1 MTPVVWTATAVADL
15 EAIHAYVARDS
26 VRYADA
32 LVDRIV
38 RAVDRIGRLPRSG
51 NVVPELNNESIR
63 ELVHGNYRIVY
74 RLGERRI
81 EVIAVVHGARLLR
94 FE

>member
-1 MTPVVWTATAVADL
+1 M
-15 EAIHAYVARDS
+15 ERIARF
-26 VRYADA
+26 
-32 LVDRIV
+32 
-38 RAVDRIGRLPRSG
+38 PRSG
-51 NVVPELNNESIR
+51 SVVPELMNESIR

-74 RLGERRI
+74 RLGEGRI

>member
-38 RAVDRIGRLPRSG
+38 RAVERIGRFPRSG
-51 NVVPELNNESIR
+51 SVVPELKNESIR